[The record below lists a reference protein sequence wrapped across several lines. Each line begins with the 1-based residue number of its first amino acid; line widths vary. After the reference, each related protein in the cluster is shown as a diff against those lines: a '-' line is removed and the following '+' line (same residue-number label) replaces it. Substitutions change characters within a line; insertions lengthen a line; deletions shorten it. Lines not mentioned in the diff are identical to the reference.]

1 MLRTTLL
8 LTLTGCLPPPAMLAP
23 LRPSELSLRC
33 DGELTGREDAA
44 RGVPT
49 ARSGWAEQRH
59 WQTLLLLSWHPSTAA
74 TANATEFAT
83 SAEGPV
89 LDPSAFADPTG
100 SGSPWLVPTVGLPV
114 QP

>member
-8 LTLTGCLPPPAMLAP
+8 LFLAGCLPAPAILAP

-33 DGELTGREDAA
+33 DGELTGREDAS

-49 ARSGWAEQRH
+49 ARSGWAEQRR
-59 WQTLLLLSWHPSTAA
+59 WQALLLLSWHPSVAMAA
-74 TANATEFAT
+74 YPTEPAPST
-83 SAEGPV
+83 EDPL
-89 LDPSAFADPTG
+89 LDPTAFADPTG